1 MHALNVVSS
10 SGVLSVANGA
20 IKRIVQRIKT
30 PPQGTRP
37 PLEGIMTPKRKQKL
51 FVILGLVSLAA
62 VAVGLTLYAL
72 RSNINL
78 FFSPV
83 EIAQGDAP
91 IERQIRAG
99 GMVKEGTVSRDPES
113 LNVAFTVTDYVGE
126 LEVYFSGILPDL
138 FREGQGVVV
147 VGELQESGRFRADQV
162 LARHDENYMPPE
174 VADALEEAGY
184 QPSDF
189 KDQGSTAGPRTTDG

>member
-1 MHALNVVSS
+1 
-10 SGVLSVANGA
+10 
-20 IKRIVQRIKT
+20 
-30 PPQGTRP
+30 
-37 PLEGIMTPKRKQKL
+37 MTPKRKQKL

-83 EIAQGDAP
+83 EIAEGNAP

-99 GMVKEGTVSRDPES
+99 GMVKEGTVARDPES
-113 LNVAFTVTDYVGE
+113 LNVEFTVTDYVGE
-126 LEVYFSGILPDL
+126 LDVYFSGILPDL
-138 FREGQGVVV
+138 FREGQGVVI
-147 VGELQESGRFRADQV
+147 VGELQENGRFRADQV
-162 LARHDENYMPPE
+162 MARHDENYMPPE

-184 QPSDF
+184 QPSDYAE
-189 KDQGSTAGPRTTDG
+189 KAAESAAGS